1 MGKDAFIEALSALR
15 EECGRPPYKKLNDI
29 SKGLTQRD
37 PAFPGGGPR
46 LPELSKTAL
55 SEILTGKRRGLPS
68 ADWVASFVLSC
79 QRYAAMVGIS
89 PDPGRATLPGW
100 QARLRGAQA
109 DAGGKARNGYA
120 ATSPLPVLVSV
131 SLPPRHQVFV
141 ADHAP
146 YGSRLLAS
154 VEAGHPD
161 AIYRVAMLLGT
172 DRKRSDDALSLLVQ
186 LAAAGHQPSIDL
198 LDDDPSG
205 GLPPD
210 LVAMRAYDLADAAEA
225 AGRIDEARAFY
236 KTAARGG
243 VPEAR
248 LKHASGVLER
258 RGEPQ
263 AAAWLSAMTSAP
275 GNAGPE
281 DAGPGG
287 TVPGG
292 AGPGGAGPGGT
303 ASADPADEQDS

>member
-1 MGKDAFIEALSALR
+1 MGKDAFIEDLRALR
-15 EECGRPPYKKLNDI
+15 DQCGRPTYANLHDI
-29 SKGLTQRD
+29 SKEITQRD
-37 PAFPGGGPR
+37 PVSPGGGPR

-79 QRYAAMVGIS
+79 QRYAAMVGIR

-100 QARLRGAQA
+100 QARLRTAQA
-109 DAGGKARNGYA
+109 DAGGKARSGYA
-120 ATSPLPVLVSV
+120 AASPLPARISV

-146 YGSRLLAS
+146 YGRRLLTSA
-154 VEAGHPD
+154 EAGHPD
-161 AIYRVAMLLGT
+161 AIYRVALLLGT

-186 LAAAGHQPSIDL
+186 LAAAGHQPSIEL
-198 LDDDPSG
+198 LDADPGG
-205 GLPPD
+205 GLPPA
-210 LVAMRAYDLADAAEA
+210 LAAMRAYEIANTAEA
-225 AGRIDEARAFY
+225 AGRIDEASAFY
-236 KTAARGG
+236 EAAARAG
-243 VPEAR
+243 VPQAR
-248 LKHASGVLER
+248 LKYASGVLER

-281 DAGPGG
+281 DAGRGG
-287 TVPGG
+287 T
-292 AGPGGAGPGGT
+292 GPGSA
-303 ASADPADEQDS
+303 ASADPADEQDV